1 MRYVSVENI
10 TFTDWDGKKIVVKDM
25 RKYPDY
31 ITAFSMNVQDTDR
44 IDEIATRQDI
54 YGRDSEMDV
63 YKIFDHNRISI
74 VDNQYK
80 LNKKIKIPV

>member
-1 MRYVSVENI
+1 MRYVAVENI

-63 YKIFDHNRISI
+63 YKIFDHNRVSI
-74 VDNQYK
+74 VDNRYS
-80 LNKKIKIPV
+80 LNKKLKIPV